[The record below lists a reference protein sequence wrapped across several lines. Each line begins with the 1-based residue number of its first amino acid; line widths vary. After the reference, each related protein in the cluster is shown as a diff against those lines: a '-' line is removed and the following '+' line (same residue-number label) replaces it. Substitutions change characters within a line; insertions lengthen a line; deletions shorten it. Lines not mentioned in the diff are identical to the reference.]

1 MVLFDIRIV
10 SVSVVFIP
18 EACRII
24 KYIWFNIFNM
34 LNMSLMV
41 PSLSTRGGGG
51 GVEIVHVVPLEIEID
66 RAVRPFEVHNGFKAN
81 RVYLL
86 AYVPGSEM
94 GDAHDLGYFHGE
106 VRRRLESLG
115 IETVTVQM
123 NIFDML
129 DVITRVSSVVRWE
142 RARGNIVYVNM
153 SAGGAFVSVG
163 TALAAMAQEAR
174 LYYVRSEKYSDTPVE
189 KRAHGNAVVT
199 MPQVHFLENFNISLP
214 DERGVRLLVELYRRG
229 EMRTSEVL
237 AFMHGEGVAGFEED
251 PSGLGRA
258 EKITL
263 LMRLNKGV
271 TEKLEALGHVRKE
284 RRGRESVYHMTE
296 SGKYVAC
303 ISGLL

>member
-1 MVLFDIRIV
+1 MF
-10 SVSVVFIP
+10 
-18 EACRII
+18 
-24 KYIWFNIFNM
+24 
-34 LNMSLMV
+34 NMSLMV
-41 PSLSTRGGGG
+41 SSMSTRGGG
-51 GVEIVHVVPLEIEID
+51 VEVVHVIPLENEID
-66 RAVRPFEVHNGFKAN
+66 RAVRPFEVHNGFRAN

-86 AYVPGSEM
+86 AYVP
-94 GDAHDLGYFHGE
+94 DAAVSDVHDLRYYHGE

-115 IETVTVQM
+115 IETVTVQT

-129 DVITRVSSVVRWE
+129 EVITKASSVIRRE
-142 RARGNIVYVNM
+142 RALGNIVYVNM

-163 TALAAMAQEAR
+163 TALAAMAQGAR
-174 LYYVRSEKYSDTPVE
+174 LYYIRSHRYTDTPEE
-189 KRAHGNAVVT
+189 KRVHGNAIVT

-251 PSGLGRA
+251 PSRLSRA
-258 EKITL
+258 GKITL

-271 TEKLEALGHVRKE
+271 TEKLEALGHVTKE
-284 RRGRESVYHMTE
+284 RRGRESIYHVTE